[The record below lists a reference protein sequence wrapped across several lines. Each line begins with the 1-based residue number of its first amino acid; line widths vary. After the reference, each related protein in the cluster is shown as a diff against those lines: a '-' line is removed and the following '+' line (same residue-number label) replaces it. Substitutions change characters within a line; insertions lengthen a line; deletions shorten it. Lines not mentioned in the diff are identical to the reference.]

1 MVIVLAHLYLRL
13 WCARWRL
20 VGAQI
25 TYSTQQHRTEQ
36 KIQILIFDSI
46 VIFMVSYHSND
57 GIVYCTGT
65 RLIQQGR
72 ATMQVNT
79 AMNEYLIAFG
89 VNTIR

>member
-13 WCARWRL
+13 WCARWIL

-46 VIFMVSYHSND
+46 VIFMIS
-57 GIVYCTGT
+57 
-65 RLIQQGR
+65 LIPLERWNSILYRYEIDPARQSDDASQY
-72 ATMQVNT
+72 T
-79 AMNEYLIAFG
+79 NE
-89 VNTIR
+89 